1 MYPLVTEKLSNDVV
15 KRTLKL
21 NENREDPMDLQ
32 PDTLVLRKENRRN
45 KTTPR
50 FSIHNVKHDKGRTHI
65 TTRNQKLHKSK
76 IRKIVLK
83 KKGKVII

>member
-21 NENREDPMDLQ
+21 NENRKDPMDLQ

-50 FSIHNVKHDKGRTHI
+50 FSIHNVKHDKGRTLI